1 MFPRHFYIASEIDP
15 RAVLGARPLFCSTHK
30 THSHG
35 MESALGHARQRL
47 TDASSSI
54 GTDPS
59 YLSGVFDELG
69 NVSMNRHHSRDV
81 YDEGFV
87 VDDASKTGMSV
98 RNTGACHLS
107 ESVDSHKI
115 VLRLSSSQKFFG
127 WDLFLTDTA
136 NQSARP

>member
-1 MFPRHFYIASEIDP
+1 
-15 RAVLGARPLFCSTHK
+15 
-30 THSHG
+30 

-59 YLSGVFDELG
+59 YLCCVFDELG

-87 VDDASKTGMSV
+87 VDDASNTGMSV
-98 RNTGACHLS
+98 RDTGAGHLS
-107 ESVDSHKI
+107 ESVDSHEM
-115 VLRLSSSQKFFG
+115 VLRLSSSQKSID
-127 WDLFLTDTA
+127 WSLFLTDTA
-136 NQSARP
+136 NQSDRPGLREVRQ